1 MAFFDEARI
10 TVISGKGGNG
20 CSSFRREKYI
30 PKGGP
35 DGGDGGKGGDVIAIH
50 DKNLNSLIN
59 LKGKKIFS
67 AQAGKA
73 GSGKNMKG
81 ESGED
86 LMISLPNGTLIYADK
101 TGELIGE
108 ITDINEKIVIARG
121 GKGGLGN
128 ARFKSSTNQSPR
140 KFTEGEE
147 SDKRDIM
154 LELRL
159 IADVGLLGLPNA
171 GKSTLINYITNSK
184 SKIGSYAFTTL
195 GPELGVMENDEKK
208 ITIADLPGIISG
220 ASEGQG
226 LGIKFLKHAYRTR
239 FLLHLVDGTEAID
252 KALISFD
259 TIEKELDEFH
269 LDFSNQKRWLC
280 ITKTD
285 LIEEEKLSDILKA
298 FQVKFP
304 DLPIYPISSLK
315 GEGLENLKEELFKQI

>member
-1 MAFFDEARI
+1 M
-10 TVISGKGGNG
+10 
-20 CSSFRREKYI
+20 
-30 PKGGP
+30 
-35 DGGDGGKGGDVIAIH
+35 
-50 DKNLNSLIN
+50 IN
-59 LKGKKIFS
+59 LKGKRIFS
-67 AQAGKA
+67 AKSGKA

-86 LMISLPNGTLIYADK
+86 LMIPLPNGTLIYADK

-108 ITDINEKIVIARG
+108 ITDINEKIIIARG

-171 GKSTLINYITNSK
+171 GKSTLINNITNSK

-195 GPELGVMENDEKK
+195 EPELGVMENNEKK

-239 FLLHLVDGTEAID
+239 FLLHLVDGTEDIE
-252 KALISFD
+252 KALSSFD

-280 ITKTD
+280 ITKVD
-285 LIEEEKLSDILKA
+285 LIEEDKLSEILKA
-298 FQVKFP
+298 FQMKFP
-304 DLPIYPISSLK
+304 NLPIYPISSLK